1 MVDFSDKNWFIKIG
15 EKFGL
20 LFDEEWFEVFEFFNE
35 KFWFLEEECCE
46 FCLKYLGYVLVIFF
60 FDKII
65 IYIKF
70 LVIKSFEIVE
80 KIIRFL

>member
-1 MVDFSDKNWFIKIG
+1 MKSFGFWRKN
-15 EKFGL
+15 
-20 LFDEEWFEVFEFFNE
+20 V
-35 KFWFLEEECCE
+35 CE

-70 LVIKSFEIVE
+70 LVGLIKSFEIVE